1 MKKAVVIGGG
11 FGGIAAALRARAKGY
26 DVTLVDRCERL
37 GGRAQFFE
45 RDGYRHDAGPTVIT
59 APFLFDELFEL
70 FGRKLSDYVNF
81 VPLPLWYRF
90 EFPDGSRFDYG
101 GTADDT
107 LAEIERLSPEDQ
119 AGYRQL
125 LKKSEDIYKLGFEQ
139 LSAKPFHRL
148 STMLAQIP
156 AMLKLGHIARFGS
169 WFRGA
174 SKTGDYDVP
183 FPFNR
188 CWSVVTPSIPPASTI

>member
-1 MKKAVVIGGG
+1 MPVRRLLQRRFCLMSCLNCLVANSAITSILSRCRFGIG
-11 FGGIAAALRARAKGY
+11 
-26 DVTLVDRCERL
+26 
-37 GGRAQFFE
+37 
-45 RDGYRHDAGPTVIT
+45 
-59 APFLFDELFEL
+59 
-70 FGRKLSDYVNF
+70 LS
-81 VPLPLWYRF
+81 
-90 EFPDGSRFDYG
+90 FPDGSRFDYG